1 MPHGMPRLY
10 YFGGFLMKSRLCA
23 LVSAVVLLFGFAI
36 AQVEPR
42 RTLLVRIDDVKV
54 GELAKSGIIA
64 YDDYQPRGILS
75 LVRDTAQVLVTHAEA
90 ALLRERGFRCT
101 VLMEDSSELQLVRR
115 AAYGPAMR
123 LEPPYHSYA
132 AILREIDS
140 LRRAYPS
147 LIRVRAIGRSVENR
161 AITAVTVVAHP
172 EKERDRPS
180 IMIDGCHHSNE
191 LLGGEIC
198 LALLHDLVTR
208 YGKDPE
214 VTRWL
219 EAFRIVIVPVV
230 NVDGHNVVT
239 SGEDPRWRKNRRGGD
254 GVVRYPE
261 GVDLNRN
268 YDFNWAHGG
277 SGDTAS
283 ERYRGPFPFSEPEVA
298 AVAALAREERF
309 VCSITYHSQGEVIYY
324 PWTWGGRKA
333 PDDRLLTEM
342 ARGIAGSIR
351 TMAGDTC
358 YRAEYGAGLVGQ
370 SYTWLYGAVGTFDFV
385 VETGRGASFVPPYEV
400 DGVVRANLQGV
411 YWLLRR
417 AEGPGLAVRV
427 VDAVAR
433 TPLGAEVWFPAI
445 ETEDIQRRAS
455 DPHSGVLHRLLLP
468 GKYDVIVSKPGFR
481 TVVLSGVLVEPSGWT
496 TRDVL
501 LRKAPEERV
510 RP

>member
-1 MPHGMPRLY
+1 
-10 YFGGFLMKSRLCA
+10 MKSRLCA
-23 LVSAVVLLFGFAI
+23 LFSAMVLVYGFLA
-36 AQVEPR
+36 AQMEPR
-42 RTLLVRIDDVKV
+42 RTLLVRIDGVKEF
-54 GELAKSGIIA
+54 ELAKSGIIA

-75 LVRDTAQVLVTHAEA
+75 LVRDTAQVLVTHAEE

-115 AAYGPAMR
+115 AAYGPTMR
-123 LEPPYHSYA
+123 LEAPYHSYA
-132 AILREIDS
+132 AMLRDVDS

-147 LIRVRAIGRSVENR
+147 LIGVRVIGKSVEGR
-161 AITAVTVVAHP
+161 PITAVTIAAHP
-172 EKERDRPS
+172 EKDVGRPS
-180 IMIDGCHHSNE
+180 VLIDGCHHSNE

-198 LALLHDLVTR
+198 LGLLHDLVER
-208 YGKDPE
+208 YGKDAE

-219 EAFRIVIVPVV
+219 EFFRIVVVPVV

-239 SGEDPRWRKNRRGGD
+239 SGGDPRWRKNRRGAD

-351 TMAGDTC
+351 TMGGDTC

-370 SYTWLYGAVGTFDFV
+370 SYTWLYGVLGTFDFV
-385 VETGRGASFVPPYEV
+385 VETGRGASFVPPYDVEA
-400 DGVVRANLQGV
+400 VVHANLQGV
-411 YWLLRR
+411 YALLRR

-427 VDAVAR
+427 IDAVDR
-433 TPLGAEVWFPAI
+433 TPLSAEVWFPAV
-445 ETEDIQRRAS
+445 ETEDVQRRTS
-455 DPHSGVLHRLLLP
+455 DPHSGILHRLLLP
-468 GKYDVIVSKPGFR
+468 GKYDVIISRPGYH
-481 TVVLSGVLVEPSGWT
+481 TVVLNGVEVGTSGWT
-496 TRDVL
+496 SLDVK
-501 LRKAPEERV
+501 LRRGKEEGGR
-510 RP
+510 R